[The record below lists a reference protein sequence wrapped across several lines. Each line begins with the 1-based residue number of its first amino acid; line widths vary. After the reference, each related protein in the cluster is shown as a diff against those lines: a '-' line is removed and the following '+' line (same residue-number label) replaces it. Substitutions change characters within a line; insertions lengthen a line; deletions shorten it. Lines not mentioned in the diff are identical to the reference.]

1 MFDIDFYKYGATK
14 ILDDT
19 NGSIKFDTPLHILFY
34 ILDEDVF
41 VASFKDFIFAVSC
54 YGTSDCLYE
63 NEEDYSIDT
72 FKKIMFLVD
81 IGFDMESKNI
91 SILKKNIE
99 LKETYILR
107 VCRYLPELKDCI
119 LQSLDFIQ
127 NYDEIKKYGLFNIDF
142 SPGYIITNRPQINHN
157 ISIEYLAWL
166 MDGLILKVSYPN
178 KIFLDVEWNPIDE
191 DFDKFDEK
199 YWNDSFFDN
208 GKFIIKV
215 LKRKKVLF
223 YSECNTLIE
232 LEKELLKAKEFI
244 ELLLK
249 SL

>member
-1 MFDIDFYKYGATK
+1 MFDINFYDYGATYVR
-14 ILDDT
+14 IP
-19 NGSIKFDTPLHILFY
+19 NESIKLDIDLELLFY
-34 ILDEDVF
+34 ILDEDTLV
-41 VASFKDFIFAVSC
+41 VYFKDFDFGISC
-54 YGTSDCLYE
+54 YGTTDCLYDK
-63 NEEDYSIDT
+63 EEDYSIDT
-72 FKKIMFLVD
+72 FKKIMFYLCISGKHNWNRNKTGFNYESRD
-81 IGFDMESKNI
+81 IV
-91 SILKKNIE
+91 L
-99 LKETYILR
+99 

-119 LQSLDFIQ
+119 LESLDFIQ
-127 NYDEIKKYGLFNIDF
+127 NYDERKKYGLFNIDF

-178 KIFLDVEWNPIDE
+178 KIFLDVEWNQIDE

-215 LKRKKVLF
+215 SKRKKVLF

-232 LEKELLKAKEFI
+232 LEKEILNAKESV

-249 SL
+249 A